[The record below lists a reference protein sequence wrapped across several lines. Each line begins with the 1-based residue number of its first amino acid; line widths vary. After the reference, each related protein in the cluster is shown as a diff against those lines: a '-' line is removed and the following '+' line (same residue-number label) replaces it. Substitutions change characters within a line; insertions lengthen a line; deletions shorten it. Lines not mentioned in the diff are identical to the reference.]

1 MQVSVRVPPK
11 TGELLKQL
19 SQKTGKTKTT
29 LILEALA
36 EKYEPKKD
44 RPQLVRDLAGW
55 LSLKECQS
63 LRKSVENFN
72 KIDDEDWQ

>member
-11 TGELLKQL
+11 TGERLKSL
-19 SQKTGKTKTT
+19 SQKTGKTKTA

-55 LSLKECQS
+55 MSAKECQS
-63 LRKSVENFN
+63 LRNLVESFN
-72 KIDDEDWQ
+72 AVDDEDWR